1 MNNKIKEANKSMNS
15 FYENITY
22 EEYMEMIQEQGSNYI
37 TKTIMTPQEKYAL
50 FFSEMEEMG
59 FEFFDYQEDV
69 ENLIKK
75 ITE

>member
-1 MNNKIKEANKSMNS
+1 
-15 FYENITY
+15 
-22 EEYMEMIQEQGSNYI
+22 MI
-37 TKTIMTPQEKYAL
+37 PQEKYAL